1 MSAEKPEY
9 IADSAEVTLGVR
21 SGEDTRILVVAGL
34 AGIEDMVAAGRW
46 RRRVWQEAKIAER
59 ERDAAVISQMR
70 QDIVMEFGEK
80 AAARLAQRA
89 RELLRT
95 PEDDLRIAQA
105 RAKRARKAAARRGA
119 P

>member
-9 IADSAEVTLGVR
+9 IADSAEVTMGVR
-21 SGEDTRILVVAGL
+21 SGKDTRILMVGGL
-34 AGIEDMVAAGRW
+34 AGIEDMVAGRL
-46 RRRVWQEAKIAER
+46 RRRVWQEAKFAER
-59 ERDAAVISQMR
+59 ERDAAVLSQMR
-70 QDIVMEFGEK
+70 EDILMEFDEK
-80 AAARLAQRA
+80 AAARLEQRA
-89 RELLRT
+89 REILRT